1 VLAATL
7 RPRCDVIT
15 TIHLLKAGQ
24 PLCGFSKEYPRDWP
38 AGNAWQPF
46 EWLTGGL
53 AGEEG
58 ILTKEISRPTKCLA
72 CRGCVKRSVEFL
84 MSHGWKWKEG
94 ENLETL
100 LEKFG
105 LQSNVVVGGE
115 EE

>member
-1 VLAATL
+1 
-7 RPRCDVIT
+7 
-15 TIHLLKAGQ
+15 
-24 PLCGFSKEYPRDWP
+24 
-38 AGNAWQPF
+38 
-46 EWLTGGL
+46 
-53 AGEEG
+53 
-58 ILTKEISRPTKCLA
+58 
-72 CRGCVKRSVEFL
+72 